1 MASHSDIRLRY
12 RYRGCLKS
20 TRQPPRQMTERFRVS
35 GSVPTAPAMPMQR
48 LASRARI
55 QLEYANRP
63 SPADRHAI
71 LARCITA
78 RRAKP
83 ARSRRFRTWQTS
95 AGRHSC
101 IRPAIRGHRVAFE
114 DGRYR
119 RHARASHDGLVTAM
133 LLGQPR
139 DWATLMRAGIPANG
153 FAPLKGIQVSPEIPN
168 ASWGEFAFAPVA
180 QIRYNSGSAKTVRE
194 GQNS

>member
-35 GSVPTAPAMPMQR
+35 GSVPTAPAMPVRR

-63 SPADRHAI
+63 SPAARHAV
-71 LARCITA
+71 LSRCVTA

-83 ARSRRFRTWQTS
+83 SRSRRCRTWQTS

-101 IRPAIRGHRVAFE
+101 TWPAIRGHRVAFA
-114 DGRYR
+114 DG
-119 RHARASHDGLVTAM
+119 AGTAAM
-133 LLGQPR
+133 LVRRTTVSSLPCFWDNLLSSTAANPHPCHPAHPLFSHLRPPSLPSVG
-139 DWATLMRAGIPANG
+139 GIRSPA
-153 FAPLKGIQVSPEIPN
+153 
-168 ASWGEFAFAPVA
+168 WC
-180 QIRYNSGSAKTVRE
+180 
-194 GQNS
+194 